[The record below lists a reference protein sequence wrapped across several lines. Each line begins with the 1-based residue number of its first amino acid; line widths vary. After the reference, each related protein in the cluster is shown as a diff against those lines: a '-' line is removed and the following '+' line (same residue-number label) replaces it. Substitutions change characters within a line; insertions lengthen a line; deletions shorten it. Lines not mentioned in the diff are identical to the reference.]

1 MAKVQSLTSAIKVV
15 HSALMPAEIL
25 FLSYCPL
32 ATDLSGCL
40 LTEGD
45 AKKQPDVHPALDLV
59 LDHCLFSAHYHEH
72 DRPVPVC
79 MDVVVAFICFHTQH
93 IVSSAVTRVEGHL
106 LYV

>member
-1 MAKVQSLTSAIKVV
+1 
-15 HSALMPAEIL
+15 MPAEIL

-45 AKKQPDVHPALDLV
+45 AKKPDVHPALDLV
-59 LDHCLFSAHYHEH
+59 LDRCLFSAHYREY

-79 MDVVVAFICFHTQH
+79 MDGMVAFFLTFRL
-93 IVSSAVTRVEGHL
+93 STLSHL
-106 LYV
+106 QWLGLKDT

>member
-25 FLSYCPL
+25 FPSYCPL
-32 ATDLSGCL
+32 ATDLSDCL
-40 LTEGD
+40 LTEDD

-59 LDHCLFSAHYHEH
+59 LDRYLFSVHYREH

-79 MDVVVAFICFHTQH
+79 MDGILACLFAFTLSTLSHQQ
-93 IVSSAVTRVEGHL
+93 
-106 LYV
+106 

>member
-1 MAKVQSLTSAIKVV
+1 
-15 HSALMPAEIL
+15 MPAEIL

-45 AKKQPDVHPALDLV
+45 AKK
-59 LDHCLFSAHYHEH
+59 HCPEY

-79 MDVVVAFICFHTQH
+79 MDGIVAFFFYFHTQH

-106 LYV
+106 GRLMLY